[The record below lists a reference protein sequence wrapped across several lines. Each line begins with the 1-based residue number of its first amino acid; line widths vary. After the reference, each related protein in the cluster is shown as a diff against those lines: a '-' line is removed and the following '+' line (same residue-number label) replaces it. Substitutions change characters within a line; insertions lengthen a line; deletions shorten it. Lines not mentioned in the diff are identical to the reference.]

1 MTPAALP
8 PHPAPGA
15 PAARAPGEAARGAGS
30 GGQTPVRAL
39 LVDNHDSYTHVLAHL
54 VAQALGADPV
64 VLAHDDPRIRS
75 AVTEV
80 DALVISPGP
89 GHPARAED
97 VRLSAWALEESGLPT
112 LGVCLGH
119 QLMAV
124 ATGGTV
130 GPAPAAEHGRVD
142 RLVRCDDAGGATGDG
157 ADDDGGAGAAGRSG
171 AGGVV
176 SDLPDGSPIVRYHSL
191 AVAEPLPAGW
201 VVDARSPDGVVQAMH
216 HTDRP
221 WWGVQFHPESV
232 GTGAGPAVLEAF
244 AREVRARRGEHPAPA
259 PWTLV
264 ARELPGLA
272 ALLPA
277 ADLQALL
284 VGDRASTWWLDSA
297 RTGVAEARFSFL
309 GLPGGPHAEVVAP
322 TEDED
327 PFTAL
332 AAAVERRRTAP
343 RRDLPFD
350 LQGGYVGWLG
360 YEARR
365 WLDPRRDGPTAPDDV
380 PRAATGEAVWLSAD
394 RYLVL
399 DHVTESLWVV
409 AHCPTGGVAADA
421 TGGVASREP
430 SPAAEALKWVEQQA
444 ADLLRLAETGGPPHA
459 PVAARP
465 LLDDPEGALV
475 VDAERYTARVEQ
487 ARAWLRAGESYELC
501 LTTRAEGDL
510 APHDPI
516 GPAYRRQ
523 RSLNPAPYAALLRH
537 DGVSVLCS
545 SPERFLR
552 VRHDGTVETRPIKGT
567 AARADDPAAD
577 RAAAEA
583 LQHDPK
589 TRAENLMIVDLLRND
604 LARVCRVGSIE
615 VPQLMA
621 VESHPTVHQLVTTV
635 RGHLRDGVGLVD
647 LLRATFPGGS
657 MTGAP
662 KLRSMDLLAMLEDGP
677 RGIYSGTLGYL
688 SATGAADLAIVIR
701 TAVVSPGPDGASR
714 LSVGGGG
721 AIVLASD
728 PPAEYEEMLAKV
740 RSATR

>member
-1 MTPAALP
+1 MTPA
-8 PHPAPGA
+8 GA
-15 PAARAPGEAARGAGS
+15 SAR
-30 GGQTPVRAL
+30 PVRAL

-54 VAQALGADPV
+54 VAQGLGAEPV
-64 VLAHDDPRIRS
+64 VLAHDDERIRT
-75 AVTEV
+75 AVHEV

-89 GHPARAED
+89 GHPGRAED
-97 VRLSAWALEESGLPT
+97 VRLAAWALEESGLPT

-119 QLMAV
+119 QLMAQ

-130 GPAPAAEHGRVD
+130 GPAPTPEHGRVD
-142 RLVRCDDAGGATGDG
+142 RLVRSGGH
-157 ADDDGGAGAAGRSG
+157 
-171 AGGVV
+171 GGVV
-176 SDLPDGSPIVRYHSL
+176 AGLPDSSPIVRYHSL
-191 AVAEPLPAGW
+191 AVTELPAGW

-216 HTDRP
+216 HTELP

-232 GTGAGPAVLEAF
+232 GTGTGLAVLEAF
-244 AREVRARRGEHPAPA
+244 AQEVRALRGERAPAA

-277 ADLQALL
+277 ADLQAHLA
-284 VGDRASTWWLDSA
+284 GDAEPGWWLDSA
-297 RTGVAEARFSFL
+297 RPGVAEARFSFV
-309 GLPGGPHAEVVAP
+309 GLPGGPHAHVVAP
-322 TEDED
+322 GPDED

-332 AAAVERRRTAP
+332 ADAVTGRRTTP
-343 RRDLPFD
+343 RPDLPFD
-350 LQGGYVGWLG
+350 LQGGYVGWFG

-365 WLDPRRDGPTAPDDV
+365 WLDPRTEGPAPREGVPTAPTPD
-380 PRAATGEAVWLSAD
+380 AVWLSAD

-399 DHVTESLWVV
+399 DHVTEALWVV
-409 AHCPTGGVAADA
+409 AHCPADGSGHEADRADCPADPVGEAERWVAD
-421 TGGVASREP
+421 
-430 SPAAEALKWVEQQA
+430 LA
-444 ADLLRLAETGGPPHA
+444 ADLIGLAERGGPPHA
-459 PVAARP
+459 PVSTRP
-465 LLDDPEGALV
+465 LLGDPERALV
-475 VDAERYTARVEQ
+475 VDAPTYTARVER

-501 LTTRAEGDL
+501 LTTRAEGEL
-510 APHDPI
+510 E
-516 GPAYRRQ
+516 GPVGAAYRRQ

-537 DGVSVLCS
+537 DGVTVLSS

-552 VRHDGTVETRPIKGT
+552 VRHDGSVETRPIKGT
-567 AARADDPAAD
+567 ATRADDPVAD
-577 RAAAEA
+577 AAAAEA
-583 LQHDPK
+583 LQRDPK

-604 LARVCRVGSIE
+604 LARVCQVGSIE

-635 RGHLRDGVGLVD
+635 RGQLREGLGVVD

-662 KLRSMDLLAMLEDGP
+662 KLRSMDLLASLEDGP

-701 TAVVSPGPDGASR
+701 TAVVATRPDGVSR
-714 LSVGGGG
+714 LTVGGGG

-728 PPAEYEEMLAKV
+728 PRAEYEEMLAKV